1 VENNTTST
9 ALSEVSVRLYSLVA
23 DIHLVRRCQSQLIV
37 CIFIFKK
44 NIWLSRWVLLY
55 GVFVRS
61 PVEAIYDERAVKT
74 SNYRIKISALK
85 ASAD

>member
-44 NIWLSRWVLLY
+44 ISDYRDEFYSMVFLY
-55 GVFVRS
+55 EVR
-61 PVEAIYDERAVKT
+61 
-74 SNYRIKISALK
+74 
-85 ASAD
+85 